1 MNRASHVL
9 EVLPVS
15 LADPTAILPNL
26 EEAIAGA
33 RTLLP
38 VPADDRARTDVL
50 KASQRAGEPI
60 DAEIALVVST
70 SGSTGTP
77 KGAQLT
83 AANLVASA
91 DATHQF
97 LGGPGQW
104 LLAMPAHHIAGL
116 QVLVRSLIAGVEP
129 AACDLTGGFN
139 VAEFSALARELNDT
153 GDRCYTSLTPMQLNK
168 AMSTLDGIEA
178 LRLFDAILVGGA
190 STSPKLLRAAKELR
204 INVVTTY
211 GSSETSGGCVYN
223 GQPIAGAQIRV
234 EIGADAG
241 SGSTGPDSGR
251 AGAGSGGV
259 SARSGR
265 IHLGGPMIAHGYRNL
280 PEHEAF
286 ARDGWFATSDAGSL
300 IDDHLHI
307 AGRIDT
313 IIDSGGLK
321 LHPEVVEKHMLALD
335 GVDSACV
342 IGVPDERL
350 GQRIVTVYSGTATR
364 TDLLEAFEELPRW
377 QVPKEILHV
386 EQMPLI
392 GPGKVDRQEVAA
404 LFRM

>member
-1 MNRASHVL
+1 MNRSSHVL
-9 EVLPVS
+9 ETLPVS
-15 LADPTAILPNL
+15 LADPTAVLPDL
-26 EEAIAGA
+26 EQAIAGE

-38 VPADDRARTDVL
+38 VPEEDPARTQVL
-50 KASQRAGEPI
+50 KASQRAGHDI
-60 DAEIALVVST
+60 DAAIALVVST

-83 AANLVASA
+83 AANLVSSA

-116 QVLVRSLIAGVEP
+116 QVLIRSLIAGVKP
-129 AACDLTGGFN
+129 AACDLTDGFN
-139 VAEFSALARELNDT
+139 ISEFAGLSRELHET
-153 GDRCYTSLTPMQLNK
+153 GDRCYTSLTPMQLDK
-168 AMSTLDGIEA
+168 AMHTLEGIEA

-190 STSPKLLRAAKELR
+190 ATSPKLLRAAEDLR
-204 INVVTTY
+204 IRVVTTY

-223 GQPIAGAQIRV
+223 GRPIAGAQVRLA
-234 EIGADAG
+234 ED
-241 SGSTGPDSGR
+241 DNN
-251 AGAGSGGV
+251 
-259 SARSGR
+259 R
-265 IHLGGPMIAHGYRNL
+265 IHLGGPMIARGYRNL

-286 ARDGWFATSDAGSL
+286 AREGWFATSDAGSL
-300 IDDHLHI
+300 IDDQLLVT
-307 AGRIDT
+307 GRLDT

-335 GVDSACV
+335 GVDAACV
-342 IGVPDERL
+342 VGVPDDRL
-350 GQRIVTVYSGTATR
+350 GQRIVTAYSGTATR

-386 EQMPLI
+386 DQMPLI
-392 GPGKVDRQEVAA
+392 GPGKVDRRKVAG

>member
-15 LADPTAILPNL
+15 LADPTAILPDL

-83 AANLVASA
+83 ASNLVASA

-129 AACDLTGGFN
+129 AACDLTAGFSI
-139 VAEFSALARELNDT
+139 AEFSALARELKDT

-178 LRLFDAILVGGA
+178 LRLFDAILIGGA
-190 STSPKLLRAAKELR
+190 ATSPKLLRAAKELR

-223 GQPIAGAQIRV
+223 GRPIAGAQVRLSPNGK
-234 EIGADAG
+234 EHLK
-241 SGSTGPDSGR
+241 TGR

-335 GVDSACV
+335 GVEAACV

-377 QVPKEILHV
+377 QVPKEIVHV

>member
-1 MNRASHVL
+1 MNRSSHVL
-9 EVLPVS
+9 ETLPVS
-15 LADPTAILPNL
+15 LADPTAVLPDL
-26 EEAIAGA
+26 EQAIAGE

-38 VPADDRARTDVL
+38 VPAEDPARTQVL
-50 KASQRAGEPI
+50 KASQRAGHDI
-60 DAEIALVVST
+60 DAAIALVVST

-83 AANLVASA
+83 AANLVSSA

-116 QVLVRSLIAGVEP
+116 QVLIRSLIAGVEP
-129 AACDLTGGFN
+129 AACDLTDGFN
-139 VAEFSALARELNDT
+139 ITEFAGLSRELHET
-153 GDRCYTSLTPMQLNK
+153 GDRCYTSLTPMQLDK
-168 AMSTLDGIEA
+168 AMHTLEGIEA

-190 STSPKLLRAAKELR
+190 ATSPKLLRAAEDLR
-204 INVVTTY
+204 IRVVTTY

-223 GQPIAGAQIRV
+223 GHPIAGAQVRLA
-234 EIGADAG
+234 ED
-241 SGSTGPDSGR
+241 DNN
-251 AGAGSGGV
+251 
-259 SARSGR
+259 R

-280 PEHEAF
+280 PDHEAF
-286 ARDGWFATSDAGSL
+286 AREGWFATSDAGSL
-300 IDDHLHI
+300 IDDQLLVT
-307 AGRIDT
+307 GRLDT

-335 GVDSACV
+335 GVDAACV
-342 IGVPDERL
+342 VGVPDDRL
-350 GQRIVTVYSGTATR
+350 GQRIVTAYSGSASR

-386 EQMPLI
+386 DQMPLI
-392 GPGKVDRQEVAA
+392 GPGKVDRRKVAG